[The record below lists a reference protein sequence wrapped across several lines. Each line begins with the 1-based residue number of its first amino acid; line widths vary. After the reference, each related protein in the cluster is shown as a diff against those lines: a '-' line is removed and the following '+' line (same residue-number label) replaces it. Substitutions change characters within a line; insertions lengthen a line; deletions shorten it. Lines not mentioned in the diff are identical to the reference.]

1 MSDED
6 FSDFLKKLPKL
17 DLPKYKY
24 TTPNDNIF
32 RNFPPIIKNPIF
44 DPDYLNPDKIKRKR
58 KE

>member
-6 FSDFLKKLPKL
+6 LSDNLKNFLKL

-24 TTPNDNIF
+24 STPNNNLF

-44 DPDYLNPDKIKRKR
+44 DPNFLNPDKIKRK
-58 KE
+58 KK